1 MGARIV
7 WLPTVHSHQEWLNGK
22 AEMMGLIGEG
32 ITVIDDN
39 GRLVEE
45 ARAIFDLCQQYD
57 AVLAT
62 GHTTAE

>member
-1 MGARIV
+1 
-7 WLPTVHSHQEWLNGK
+7 
-22 AEMMGLIGEG
+22 MMALISEG
-32 ITVIDDN
+32 IRAIDDD